1 MQEAPNG
8 GEEVVT
14 SSKRNTIFGIA
25 LGLAIAAVAPMT
37 ALAKPVPL
45 NQDVQDHGQYQ
56 LGPGE
61 IPVLSPST
69 VHAQPMELGLSEGK
83 ILALGLGEKAVAK
96 SPGTVHAQAMELGLS
111 QGKILALGLAESGS
125 DGRAVAKSTDD
136 RSFSRATA
144 VDPSPVVNVDDGRSI
159 DVNPYT
165 VTGFS
170 LALLLAI
177 GFGMGIAIRQSRKTK
192 LSPA

>member
-14 SSKRNTIFGIA
+14 SSKRNTILGIA
-25 LGLAIAAVAPMT
+25 LGLAIAAIVPMT

-61 IPVLSPST
+61 VPTLGPS
-69 VHAQPMELGLSEGK
+69 
-83 ILALGLGEKAVAK
+83 
-96 SPGTVHAQAMELGLS
+96 TVHAQAMELGLS
-111 QGKILALGLAESGS
+111 EGKVLALGLAESGS
-125 DGRAVAKSTDD
+125 DGRAVAKSPDD

-159 DVNPYT
+159 DVNSYT

-177 GFGMGIAIRQSRKTK
+177 GFGLSIAIRQSRKTK